1 MNRIYLDNAATTQ
14 VDKEVLK
21 AMEPYFIDV
30 FGNASSL
37 HSFGQEASRAVES
50 ARGKIAQFLNCSAQ
64 EIIFTSGATEANNLA
79 ILGTVDFSCHA
90 ELVSASNK
98 ILKQVQDDKETSN
111 VILNLFQDQDD
122 KKRKFVMTTRPH
134 IITSAIEH
142 PAVLET
148 CQYLEKNG
156 VEVDY
161 IKPDNSGI
169 INLEDIKNKIKN
181 NTKLISIMYANNE
194 IGTIQPIEEVGKLIK
209 KVNAKRAGD
218 SSFTKTGSG
227 QAKKIIFHTDAV
239 QATNY
244 LNMDVKKLGV
254 DLLSFSGHKIYG
266 PKGIGVLF
274 VKKGIKIKKIQHGG
288 HHENN
293 LRPGTLNVPGIVGF
307 GKAVEM
313 IDIKNNINIE
323 NLRNYTLELI
333 QEKIKNIKLN
343 GSLENRLPNNLN
355 INIIGV
361 EGEALLLG
369 LDMEGIAVSTG
380 SACSSNSLKASHV
393 LSAIGVSQEESH
405 GALRITLGKNN
416 TRAEI
421 EYFVEKL
428 FKLVGRFRNMA
439 PS

>member
-30 FGNASSL
+30 FGNPSSL
-37 HSFGQEASRAVES
+37 HSFGQEASKAVEF
-50 ARGKIAQFLNCSAQ
+50 AREKIARFLNCSAQ

-79 ILGTVDFSCHA
+79 ILGTVFA
-90 ELVSASNK
+90 NGYPGKK
-98 ILKQVQDDKETSN
+98 I
-111 VILNLFQDQDD
+111 
-122 KKRKFVMTTRPH
+122 H

-148 CQYLEKNG
+148 CEYLEKNG

-161 IKPDNSGI
+161 IKPDNSGV
-169 INLEDIKNKIKN
+169 INLNDIKNKIKN

-194 IGTIQPIEEVGKLIK
+194 IGSIQPIEEIGELVR
-209 KVNAKRAGD
+209 KVNAKRQEDPSPA
-218 SSFTKTGSG
+218 KAGSG
-227 QAKKIIFHTDAV
+227 QAGKIIFHTDAT

-244 LNMDVKKLGV
+244 LNMDVEKLGV

-274 VKKGIKIKKIQHGG
+274 VKKGIKIRKIQHGG

-293 LRPGTLNVPGIVGF
+293 LRPGTLNTPGIVGLA
-307 GKAVEM
+307 KAVEL
-313 IDIKNNINIE
+313 IDIRNNINIE
-323 NLRNYTLELI
+323 NLCNYTLELI
-333 QEKIKNIKLN
+333 QERIKNIKLN

-393 LSAIGVSQEESH
+393 LSAIGVSAEESH

-428 FKLVGRFRNMA
+428 EKIVKKFRDMA

>member
-1 MNRIYLDNAATTQ
+1 

-21 AMEPYFIDV
+21 AMEHYFIDV
-30 FGNASSL
+30 FGNPSSL
-37 HSFGQEASRAVES
+37 HSFGQEASKAVEF
-50 ARGKIAQFLNCSAQ
+50 AREKIARFLNCSAQ

-79 ILGTVDFSCHA
+79 ILGTVFA
-90 ELVSASNK
+90 NGYPGKK
-98 ILKQVQDDKETSN
+98 I
-111 VILNLFQDQDD
+111 
-122 KKRKFVMTTRPH
+122 H

-148 CQYLEKNG
+148 CEYLEKNG

-161 IKPDNSGI
+161 IKPDNSGV
-169 INLEDIKNKIKN
+169 INLNDIKNKIKN

-194 IGTIQPIEEVGKLIK
+194 IGSIQPIEEIGELVR
-209 KVNAKRAGD
+209 KVNAKRQEDPSPA
-218 SSFTKTGSG
+218 KAGSG
-227 QAKKIIFHTDAV
+227 QAGKIIFHTDAV

-244 LNMDVKKLGV
+244 LNMDVEKLGV

-293 LRPGTLNVPGIVGF
+293 LRPGTLNVPGIVGLA
-307 GKAVEM
+307 KAVEL
-313 IDIKNNINIE
+313 IDVRNNINIE

>member
-14 VDKEVLK
+14 VDKEALK

-37 HSFGQEASRAVES
+37 HSFGQEASKAVEF
-50 ARGKIAQFLNCSAQ
+50 AREKIARFLNCSAQ

-79 ILGTVDFSCHA
+79 ILGTVFA
-90 ELVSASNK
+90 NGYPGKK
-98 ILKQVQDDKETSN
+98 I
-111 VILNLFQDQDD
+111 
-122 KKRKFVMTTRPH
+122 H

-148 CQYLEKNG
+148 CEYLEKNG

-161 IKPDNSGI
+161 IKPDNSGV
-169 INLEDIKNKIKN
+169 INLNDIKNKIKN

-194 IGTIQPIEEVGKLIK
+194 IGSIQPIEEIGELVR
-209 KVNAKRAGD
+209 KVNAKRQEDPSPA
-218 SSFTKTGSG
+218 KAGSG
-227 QAKKIIFHTDAV
+227 QAGKIIFHTDAT

-244 LNMDVKKLGV
+244 LNMDVEKLGV

-274 VKKGIKIKKIQHGG
+274 VKKGIKIRKIQHGG

-293 LRPGTLNVPGIVGF
+293 LRPGTLNTPGIVGLA
-307 GKAVEM
+307 KAVEL
-313 IDIKNNINIE
+313 IDIRNNINIE
-323 NLRNYTLELI
+323 NLCNYTLELI
-333 QEKIKNIKLN
+333 QERIKNIKLN

-393 LSAIGVSQEESH
+393 LSAIGVSAEESH

-428 FKLVGRFRNMA
+428 EKIVKKFRDMA